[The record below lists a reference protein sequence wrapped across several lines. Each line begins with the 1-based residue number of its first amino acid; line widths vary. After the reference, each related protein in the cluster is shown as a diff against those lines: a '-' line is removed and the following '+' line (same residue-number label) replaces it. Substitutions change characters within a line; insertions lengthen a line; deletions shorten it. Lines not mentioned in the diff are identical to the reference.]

1 MRIKSLL
8 GTALLTLATG
18 IHVPSMAATGDMG
31 TGIPNFGL
39 YGTFNNSLIIIHS
52 LINPTVNF
60 PAGCPYLI
68 ISPATIGVAE
78 HRMVYATLLTATAM
92 QRRVRFFSHADRDG
106 GCGVDYVS
114 LVPQ

>member
-1 MRIKSLL
+1 MRIKSLV
-8 GTALLTLATG
+8 GAALLTLATG
-18 IHVPSMAATGDMG
+18 MYVPSMAATGDIG

-39 YGTFNNSLIIIHS
+39 YGTFNNGLIIIHT
-52 LINPTVNF
+52 LINPTINF
-60 PAGCPYLI
+60 PAACPYLI

-78 HRMVYATLLTATAM
+78 HRMVYATLLTASAL
-92 QRRVRFFSHADRDG
+92 QRRVRFYAHVDRDG